1 MNESNIVYWVWLSS
15 IPGLGPRFIKSLIE
29 YFGDPKIIWEVSK
42 KDLKGITA
50 IPQKVLD
57 NIMNQKHKEEAFKIA
72 DEITKSKVQPITI
85 KDDIYPKYLKNIYS
99 APVMLYAKGN
109 VKKYPFCIAVVGAR
123 KASSYGKQI
132 AYDLSYELAKREIVV
147 VSGMARGI
155 DSSAHKGALSAG
167 GETIAVMG
175 CGPDVVYPYEN
186 KELRNK
192 IAENGMIVS
201 EYQPG
206 TKPMPQYFPARNR
219 IISGISKGVVIVE
232 AGRRSGS
239 LITAEFALEQGREV
253 FAVPGN
259 ANNVNSMGT
268 NNLIK
273 EGAKIVTCIDDIIE
287 EFEFFDVT
295 KRVQFSEDKSNP
307 HENLFKELD
316 KDEKRIV
323 ECLINGEEHID
334 IIQKKCGISMQTLN
348 SMLVILELKGK
359 IQLLPGKIYK
369 LKKSF
374 F

>member
-1 MNESNIVYWVWLSS
+1 MNKSNIVYWVWLSS

-42 KDLKGITA
+42 KDLKGIKA

-57 NIMNQKHKEEAFKIA
+57 SIINQKHKEDAQKIV
-72 DEITKSKVQPITI
+72 DNINKSKVQVITI
-85 KDDIYPKYLKNIYS
+85 KDDIYPEYLRNIYD
-99 APVMLYAKGN
+99 APVVLYAKGK
-109 VKKYPFCIAVVGAR
+109 VKEYPLCIAVVGAR
-123 KASSYGKQI
+123 KATSYGLQI
-132 AYDLSYELAKREIVV
+132 AHDISFELAKREIVV

-155 DSSAHKGALSAG
+155 DASAHKGALEAG
-167 GETIAVMG
+167 GETIAVTG
-175 CGPDVVYPYEN
+175 CGPDIAYPFEN
-186 KELRNK
+186 RNLMNS
-192 IAENGMIVS
+192 IADKGMIVS

-206 TKPMPQYFPARNR
+206 AKPMPQHFPARNR

-232 AGRRSGS
+232 AGKKSGS

-259 ANNVNSMGT
+259 ANNINSMGT

-273 EGAKIVTCIDDIIE
+273 EGAKIVTCIDDILE
-287 EFEFFDVT
+287 EFEFFDST
-295 KRVQFSEDKSNP
+295 KRAQYSDNKNDT

-323 ECLINGEEHID
+323 ECLLNGEEHID
-334 IIQKKCGISMQTLN
+334 VIQKKCGISMQTLN

-359 IQLLPGKIYK
+359 VQLLPGKIYK
-369 LKKSF
+369 LKNDF
-374 F
+374 